1 MFRMIEKKYGL
12 SEKLHLEDKDMTGYE
27 LDCIRFYMGDPEI
40 LDDKRFRGGAQAYN
54 TINALLHEGVQ
65 NELDKIRDGKPIA
78 ILDAQHLETY
88 ISVIAS
94 IYLAME
100 KQSPKYRGTEL
111 RTYRVD
117 RFSEIA
123 AMQER
128 KRIEGFYSTCKRGY
142 LKKYANTKTDIV
154 LMEIEREYT
163 MPYLDFED
171 VFGKHYSKTEES
183 EVLLPFDAK
192 VKKIEERG
200 LTSIEKKCLL
210 DANQQPPKGKFRILL
225 ESGTL
230 DTEKIAGGGNQIYEG
245 DVLEHVQDCL
255 HQLSASGK
263 LESEDLQFYTD
274 WKKQVKNHIIER
286 IKNKNA
292 L

>member
-1 MFRMIEKKYGL
+1 
-12 SEKLHLEDKDMTGYE
+12 MTNYE

-40 LDDKRFRGGAQAYN
+40 AGNNGFRGGVQAYN
-54 TINALLHEGVQ
+54 TINALLHEGIQ
-65 NELDKIRDGKPIA
+65 NELDKMKDGKPIE

-88 ISVIAS
+88 VSVIAS
-94 IYLAME
+94 IYLTME

-128 KRIEGFYSTCKRGY
+128 KRIEGFCSTCKCGY
-142 LKKYANTKTDIV
+142 LKAYASTKTDIV

-171 VFGKHYSKTEES
+171 VFGKGYIKSGES

-192 VKKIEERG
+192 VKKIEERPMM
-200 LTSIEKKCLL
+200 SIEKQCLL
-210 DANQQPPKGKFRILL
+210 DANQQPPKGKFRIFL
-225 ESGTL
+225 EAGTL
-230 DTEKIAGGGNQIYEG
+230 DIGEITGGENRIYEG

-255 HQLSASGK
+255 RKMSAAGR
-263 LESEDLQFYTD
+263 LEAEDLQFYTD

-292 L
+292 F